1 MSDSP
6 VAIRAIALSEA
17 VKTGALAADVI
28 GIAQTFFSF
37 LIADVPASADVA
49 KPKAEKPAK
58 VVKAVEP
65 KVETPAI
72 VEGPTKADV
81 GTAVEKM
88 LGANKRTEA
97 VALMKKF
104 GAASVSTLKETD
116 YEAFI
121 AAADAILMT
130 A

>member
-17 VKTGALAADVI
+17 VKHGSENVI
-28 GIAQTFFSF
+28 GMANIF
-37 LIADVPASADVA
+37 LDFLNGVGDTSTAA

-65 KVETPAI
+65 KVEAPVV
-72 VEGPTKADV
+72 VEGPTKVDV